1 MNCSHH
7 EQRSC
12 IHQVP
17 IFEQLTEEDAA
28 ALSSAVQSKPYRKG
42 ELIFREGERS
52 DQLFIVNEGIIKLSK
67 LSEEGKEQ
75 IIRFLFP
82 GDFFGQFALLQ
93 EKNHYADAEA
103 LSPAVICTIHKQDF
117 LPIMAQNAKLAYRF
131 LLAVSERL
139 AQADEWIGTLSLMET
154 DRRLA
159 KLLMAFY
166 ERNNGQAEIR
176 LPVQKKELA
185 ALIGTTPETLSRKL
199 AELDQLGYLAVAR
212 NSIIILQPRLLGELA
227 G

>member
-1 MNCSHH
+1 MSCARHDQH
-7 EQRSC
+7 SC
-12 IHQVP
+12 IHRVP
-17 IFEQLTEEDAA
+17 VFEQLTEEDAA
-28 ALSSAVQSKPYRKG
+28 SLSSAVQSRPYRKG
-42 ELIFREGERS
+42 ERIFREGERS
-52 DQLFIVNEGIIKLSK
+52 DRLFIVNDGIVKLSK

-103 LSPAVICTIHKQDF
+103 LSPAVICTIRKQDF

-139 AQADEWIGTLSLMET
+139 AQADDWMGTLRLMDTE
-154 DRRLA
+154 RRLA

-166 ERNNGQAEIR
+166 ERNDGQTEIR

-199 AELDQLGYLAVAR
+199 AELDQRGILAVAR
-212 NSIIILQPRLLGELA
+212 SRIVILQPKRLSELA

>member
-1 MNCSHH
+1 MNCTHH
-7 EQRSC
+7 EPHSC
-12 IHQVP
+12 IHRVP

-42 ELIFREGERS
+42 ERIFREGERS
-52 DQLFIVNEGIIKLSK
+52 DRLFIVNDGILKLSK

-103 LSPAVICTIHKQDF
+103 LSPAVICTIRKQDF

-199 AELDQLGYLAVAR
+199 AEFDQQGYLTVAR
-212 NSIIILQPRLLGELA
+212 NDIIILQPQRLSELA